1 MTLPEPL
8 QGMADR
14 SPLMLVFLRHFG
26 CTFCRETLADIARQ
40 KDAIAA
46 TGAQVAFVHMSEP
59 SDADR
64 WFEHYDVADMTRIS
78 DPQKH
83 LYRLFALEEGSL
95 NQLAHPRVWWPWFR
109 TAVIG
114 GHGAGAAGPH
124 WRQLSGVFI
133 VHQGRV
139 LDCIRHGDST
149 GRPDYVG
156 FLTRVL
162 NDGS

>member
-59 SDADR
+59 GDADR

-109 TAVIG
+109 TAVIA
-114 GHGAGAAGPH
+114 GHGGAALGDALAAEKRARAHMPRRH
-124 WRQLSGVFI
+124 PIG
-133 VHQGRV
+133 HQ
-139 LDCIRHGDST
+139 CKAIKAWHHGQQAKS
-149 GRPDYVG
+149 P
-156 FLTRVL
+156 
-162 NDGS
+162 